1 MTNAPFATRP
11 VCVVELGA
19 WLNMKNGQGQFEWR
33 SSGMIAHW
41 SPDTMHWILYRLPPQ
56 DILPRESHKG
66 FFALPSSA
74 GSDSKASGMTRDQ
87 YLLDVP
93 RVQVP
98 AKHLAHIAARKVVGL
113 HNHFVTAC
121 WPAPVWLVMAVITAL
136 IGYVVKDDGKSWL
149 RSGPV
154 ADSRPTRAG

>member
-98 AKHLAHIAARKVVGL
+98 AKHLAHIAR
-113 HNHFVTAC
+113 
-121 WPAPVWLVMAVITAL
+121 LVAGSWAWRGEPRNVSGAFLQMDVI
-136 IGYVVKDDGKSWL
+136 DC
-149 RSGPV
+149 RPV
-154 ADSRPTRAG
+154 ACHVKHGHQPIWFHG